1 MNRGNRRRP
10 LLLAVVSALC
20 VTLAAQLTASATP
33 VIPSTGQIAG
43 ARQAAATKAEQVAS
57 IKAQLA
63 DAEADLNRTQIE
75 ADMAG
80 QAYDAALDR
89 LDAARASLDRA
100 QTANRSAQAD
110 VARAQSAVGTLVRT
124 QVQSDAGLLQWASLL
139 NGASPQDVIDQAS
152 VFNTV
157 SASLDGLKHK
167 LVRAQQVADQRQQAA
182 TAAEAAVQRATNE
195 AAATKVAAEQAA
207 TVAQQTVADY
217 AGRKDQLL
225 VELAQAEQVTVALV
239 RQRQAGLEALARAR
253 AEAKRK
259 AEEAAARRREAAQR
273 AAEARAAAQARAAA
287 AAERAREA
295 RAAAAARARS
305 ARHRSTPHYSAPRH
319 STRHYSA
326 PRRISYPSAHHGY
339 SSSAAQRAISFARS
353 QLGKPYVFGATGP
366 GSYDCSGLTMRAWEA
381 AGRDIPRLAASQYLG
396 IQHITAGEL
405 RPGDLVFWGSSPS
418 GIYHVAMYLGGG
430 MLIEAPRPGRSVNIE
445 SMYGWIAPSYFGRP

>member
-10 LLLAVVSALC
+10 LLLTVVSALC

-273 AAEARAAAQARAAA
+273 AAEARAAAAGEGRGCSRAGAGGA
-287 AAERAREA
+287 GRGGGAGPIGSASRTTPPRTTPPRGIRPGTTRLPGGSPTPRLTTATPRARPSGRSHSPVA
-295 RAAAAARARS
+295 SSASRTSS
-305 ARHRSTPHYSAPRH
+305 ARLDRDRTTAP
-319 STRHYSA
+319 
-326 PRRISYPSAHHGY
+326 
-339 SSSAAQRAISFARS
+339 
-353 QLGKPYVFGATGP
+353 V
-366 GSYDCSGLTMRAWEA
+366 
-381 AGRDIPRLAASQYLG
+381 
-396 IQHITAGEL
+396 
-405 RPGDLVFWGSSPS
+405 
-418 GIYHVAMYLGGG
+418 
-430 MLIEAPRPGRSVNIE
+430 
-445 SMYGWIAPSYFGRP
+445 